1 VNDGKFMGMK
11 YQNQEDDNQG
21 EELEVEL
28 TEQEF
33 QYAIKMTDVSIRQ
46 LTKQHII
53 NLRKQ
58 VKPQPL
64 VEKVLKMVCILRGCV
79 APNWTMARELM
90 NSMTFKLE
98 LMLMDPT

>member
-1 VNDGKFMGMK
+1 MGMK

-46 LTKQHII
+46 LTK
-53 NLRKQ
+53 
-58 VKPQPL
+58 
-64 VEKVLKMVCILRGCV
+64 
-79 APNWTMARELM
+79 
-90 NSMTFKLE
+90 
-98 LMLMDPT
+98 

>member
-1 VNDGKFMGMK
+1 MNDGKFMGMK

-46 LTKQHII
+46 LTK
-53 NLRKQ
+53 
-58 VKPQPL
+58 
-64 VEKVLKMVCILRGCV
+64 
-79 APNWTMARELM
+79 
-90 NSMTFKLE
+90 
-98 LMLMDPT
+98 